1 MGRGVENAV
10 PTLCTNPRGC
20 KPSLK
25 KPGGGEGEER
35 DGMGRGGMGWE
46 RWTREESTG
55 QKESAP
61 LGANNVVL
69 RGLWALA
76 GDNKIIGIMEA

>member
-1 MGRGVENAV
+1 MGW
-10 PTLCTNPRGC
+10 
-20 KPSLK
+20 
-25 KPGGGEGEER
+25 GGEGW
-35 DGMGRGGMGWE
+35 GGE